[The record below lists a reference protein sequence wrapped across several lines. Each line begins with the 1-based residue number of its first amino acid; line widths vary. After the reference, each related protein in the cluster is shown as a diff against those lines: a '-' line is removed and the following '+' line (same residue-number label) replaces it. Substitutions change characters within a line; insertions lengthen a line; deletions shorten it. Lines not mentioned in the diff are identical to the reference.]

1 MALRKRIIEGAMFA
15 AMMAATSL
23 INGVSVSAQ
32 QPEQSLEAPKII
44 RKSGG
49 VLQASATRRVE
60 PAYPPLAKAAHIS
73 GSVVVEVT
81 IDESGDVQAAQAISG
96 HPLLKD
102 AAVNAAR
109 GWKFQPTTL
118 SGAPVK
124 VIGAITFNFQMGST
138 PDVPA
143 LEAAEKEVREHP
155 DSAMAR
161 YDLALA
167 LNGLGRGDEAI
178 QALKDAIGIDHSLQI
193 AYRRLGEYL
202 LMRGPDRTAEG
213 IDTLRE
219 AIRLNPRD
227 VEAQLMLGPA
237 YSKSQRYAEAV
248 ELYQDAIKRNPS
260 TVAIYIELGNVYDL
274 MGSYDRAEDAY
285 KQGIQAIPS
294 QVEGYLAL
302 GGLYSKVGRYA
313 EAIET
318 LKIAT
323 AKAPDYTVAH
333 FALGMAYAASGDRK
347 SAMAQYEMLKG
358 SNPAMAERLMKSI
371 DK

>member
-15 AMMAATSL
+15 AMMATSSL
-23 INGVSVSAQ
+23 ISGASASAQ
-32 QPEQSLEAPKII
+32 QPEQSLEAPKIV

-60 PAYPPLAKAAHIS
+60 PAYPPLAKAAGIS
-73 GSVVVEVT
+73 GAVVVEVT
-81 IDESGDVQAAQAISG
+81 IDESGDVKAAQAVSG

-109 GWKFQPTTL
+109 GWKFQPTNL
-118 SGAPVK
+118 SGTPVK
-124 VIGAITFNFQMGST
+124 VIGTITFNFQMGST
-138 PDVPA
+138 PEVPT
-143 LEAAEKEVREHP
+143 LEAAEKEVQEHA
-155 DSAMAR
+155 DSAMAH

-193 AYRRLGEYL
+193 AYRKLGEYL
-202 LMRGPDRTAEG
+202 LLRGPDRTAEA
-213 IDTLRE
+213 IDTLKE

-227 VEAQLMLGPA
+227 LEAVLTLGSV
-237 YSKSQRYAEAV
+237 YSKTQRYAEAV
-248 ELYQDAIKRNPS
+248 ELYQDAIKQNPS
-260 TVAIYIELGNVYDL
+260 IGMYIELGNVYDL
-274 MGSYDRAEDAY
+274 MGATDRAEDAY

-302 GGLYSKVGRYA
+302 GGLYSKLGRHA

-318 LKIAT
+318 LKIAA
-323 AKAPDYTVAH
+323 AKAPSYPTPH

-347 SAMAQYEMLKG
+347 SAMAEYEILKG
-358 SNPAMAERLMKSI
+358 SGSSLAERLLRAI